1 MQGRTI
7 EIPNGTSLCR
17 ELGYLTVGGVRPAL
31 CPNGFEATPKGSYV
45 ACPRKALSTARRGL
59 AGLKKY

>member
-17 ELGYLTVGGVRPAL
+17 ELGYLTVGEFGLPCVLMALKPPQKARTWLARVRRYQLHGVVLRD
-31 CPNGFEATPKGSYV
+31 
-45 ACPRKALSTARRGL
+45 
-59 AGLKKY
+59 